1 MVPKSTVEKVAFA
14 RELIKLGL
22 PYREIQEELRRNF
35 GTGMSNT
42 TLQKLGSQDTEIM
55 ELKKMLADTTNELE
69 LYKRMYYELIGKLK
83 DKIPEL
89 AEE

>member
-1 MVPKSTVEKVAFA
+1 MTPKSTVEKVEYA
-14 RELIKLGL
+14 RQLVKLGL
-22 PYREIQEELRRNF
+22 PYREIQEELRSQF

-69 LYKRMYYELIGKLK
+69 LYKRLYNELIGAMK
-83 DKIPEL
+83 DKL
-89 AEE
+89 L

>member
-1 MVPKSTVEKVAFA
+1 VTPKSTVEKVEYA
-14 RELIKLGL
+14 RQLVKLGL
-22 PYREIQEELRRNF
+22 PYREIQEELRSQF

-69 LYKRMYYELIGKLK
+69 LYKRLYNELIGAMK
-83 DKIPEL
+83 DKL
-89 AEE
+89 L